1 MAKQADVTNKAVGKA
16 VGKAVSRAARRT
28 AQKPK
33 AKSFGAAARRAFLD
47 HLAQTAN
54 VSASARKAKVST
66 SLVYA
71 ERRKNEV
78 FRVKW
83 SAALAEGF
91 AKLETELLAEALT
104 AASGNIKDGLLKARA
119 QKHRLALALLAAH
132 RASVKGEKSAGTTA
146 AGAPAVAANGNQAG
160 KPTAEQMRH
169 SLAMRITQMR
179 ERTERNSAE

>member
-1 MAKQADVTNKAVGKA
+1 MAKRAEITGKGSIGTAKRAKA
-16 VGKAVSRAARRT
+16 S
-28 AQKPK
+28 
-33 AKSFGAAARRAFLD
+33 SFGAAARRTFLD

-66 SLVYA
+66 SQVYA

-78 FRVKW
+78 FRTKW
-83 SAALAEGF
+83 AAALAEGF

-132 RASVKGEKSAGTTA
+132 RASVKGEKSNSAPVAGT
-146 AGAPAVAANGNQAG
+146 GGQSG

-169 SLAMRITQMR
+169 SLALRIMQMR
-179 ERTERNSAE
+179 ERTDLNSAE